1 MKISIK
7 ETQNPTII
15 KFEFPDFITQN
26 QNFEFKNIDEAKNSP
41 LAQQLFY
48 LPFVKTVYI
57 SGNFIAIERFSI
69 VDWKDVQDD
78 VAEQIENFVN
88 DGGVIVLPTE
98 NATKKQPISV
108 YGETTPNPASLKF
121 VVNKAL
127 TKTSAEFKNIDE
139 AKASPL
145 AQELFKFH
153 YVKEIFITENYVSVT
168 KYDSISW
175 DEITLE
181 LRTFIKQFLENGGT
195 VLDESLIATDIK
207 QEKQQIK
214 NFDNLD
220 VTSQQ
225 IINILEEYVKPA
237 VAADGGNILFDSYD
251 EDSKKVKVVLQGSCN
266 GSIHARRIV
275 PLRVLRASPQHPSPG
290 MFQTDEHDRC
300 GVEREQLTQHQA
312 TQHRQAQRLTQFS
325 AHTERECQRDCAE
338 HGGHRGHQYR
348 AQPRLCRQ
356 KNRLR
361 GGAPRALGLQRHIN
375 HQDGIFL
382 DNANQHQNTNRG
394 NDGEFHPKHP

>member
-1 MKISIK
+1 MENIFVKFAKKYIVQMKIIIK

-69 VDWKDVQDD
+69 VEWKDVQDD

-88 DGGVIVLPTE
+88 NGGIVVLPTE
-98 NATKKQPISV
+98 NAIKKQPISV

-127 TKTSAEFKNIDE
+127 TKTSAEFKKIDE

-181 LRTFIKQFLENGGT
+181 LRTFIKQFIENGGT
-195 VLDESLIATDIK
+195 VLDESLIATDEK

-220 VTSQQ
+220 TTSQQ

-251 EDSKKVKVVLQGSCN
+251 ETDKKVKVVLQGSCN
-266 GSIHARRIV
+266 GCPSSTFTLKNGLENMLKSMLNDNEIV
-275 PLRVLRASPQHPSPG
+275 
-290 MFQTDEHDRC
+290 
-300 GVEREQLTQHQA
+300 VE
-312 TQHRQAQRLTQFS
+312 
-325 AHTERECQRDCAE
+325 
-338 HGGHRGHQYR
+338 
-348 AQPRLCRQ
+348 
-356 KNRLR
+356 
-361 GGAPRALGLQRHIN
+361 ALNG
-375 HQDGIFL
+375 
-382 DNANQHQNTNRG
+382 
-394 NDGEFHPKHP
+394 